1 MLHIVVLNIQRNIS
15 FLYIQSSYTDLLP
28 VSIILSFRY
37 INPALLAI
45 YLLWVINGVG
55 EMRCLHSYVDVF
67 FHLSP
72 WRYDQSLVFVK
83 NKDFIN

>member
-55 EMRCLHSYVDVF
+55 EMRRLHSYVDVF